1 MINHIKEEKEFD
13 EITKTGTV
21 LADFFATWCGP
32 CKMLSPIVE
41 ELSEEMK
48 DVTFVK
54 IDVDEAPR
62 IAARYEI
69 YSIPTLILFKN
80 GVPAK
85 KQVGFIPKP
94 RLKSKLN
101 PI

>member
-21 LADFFATWCGP
+21 LVDFFATWCGP

-85 KQVGFIPKP
+85 KQVGFSPKP
-94 RLKSKLN
+94 RLKSF
-101 PI
+101 IAD